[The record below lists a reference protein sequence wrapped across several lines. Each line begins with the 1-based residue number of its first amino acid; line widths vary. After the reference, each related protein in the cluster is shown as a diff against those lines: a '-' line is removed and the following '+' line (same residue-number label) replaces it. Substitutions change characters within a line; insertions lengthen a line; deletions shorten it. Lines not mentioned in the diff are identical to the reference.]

1 MRDYFREIESIMDK
15 IEGENEKIARAQNNL
30 KELYFEL
37 SQLQLEAA
45 KHYKAASVKKEDS
58 NTRTFGI

>member
-15 IEGENEKIARAQNNL
+15 IEGENEKIRRAQNNL

-37 SQLQLEAA
+37 SQLQAEAA
-45 KHYKAASVKKEDS
+45 KHYKAASVKEDS